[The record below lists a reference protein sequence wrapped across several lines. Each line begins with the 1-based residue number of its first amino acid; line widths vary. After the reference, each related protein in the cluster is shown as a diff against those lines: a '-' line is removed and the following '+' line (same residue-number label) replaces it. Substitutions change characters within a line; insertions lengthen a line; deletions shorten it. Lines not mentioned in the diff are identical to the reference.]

1 MIVEVII
8 LVTGTG
14 SEGLQLS
21 LSETSPQYHLQSTMP
36 SIAYD
41 SEEPDLSCNMTAIG
55 NPSISRVSIPCFYT
69 STSSSVAL

>member
-14 SEGLQLS
+14 LEGLQLS

-36 SIAYD
+36 SIASD
-41 SEEPDLSCNMTAIG
+41 FEQPDLACTMTAIG
-55 NPSISRVSIPCFYT
+55 NPSTT
-69 STSSSVAL
+69 SPNRGPN